1 VADYVEVTR
10 AAAKSAESV
19 LELAGGECER
29 LGLAEGDLLR
39 ELAV

>member
-1 VADYVEVTR
+1 MAAYIEVTR

-29 LGLAEGDLLR
+29 LGLAEGDVLR
-39 ELAV
+39 EVAV